1 MFAEILEITEEE
13 EAAPAA
19 VMILA
24 VVNLS
29 AKPAVDPLRH
39 ARVVMQRSILT
50 YSLLDRA
57 LACGSDIPS
66 YERIMREFI
75 WTPPPGGR

>member
-1 MFAEILEITEEE
+1 MLAEVLVIAEE
-13 EAAPAA
+13 EAAPPAA
-19 VMILA
+19 TVLA
-24 VVNLS
+24 VVNLP
-29 AKPAVDPLRH
+29 ALPAVDPLRY
-39 ARVVMQRSILT
+39 ARVAMQRSVLT

-57 LACGSDIPS
+57 LACGGDILT